1 MDSVEWGGSEQLLGG
16 VHTFSENMPLFSR
29 DKDFAS
35 HPEWFSE
42 RDGKRVPRQL
52 CLSNPEMRKELT
64 LRVLERLRNYPET
77 RYISVS
83 QDDNHDFC
91 RCAACEAFV
100 KSHGS
105 QSDLLIDAIN
115 QVAAAVEKEF
125 PGVYVETL
133 AYYYTRSAPKR
144 VRARRNVVVRYCTIE
159 AASFHPLESEA
170 NRALEQDLQEW
181 SRMADHFMIWNYV
194 TDFTKYYQPHPNWH
208 TAAPDLR
215 FFRKC
220 GAISIYEQGSWN
232 GGGAVADLADLRAW
246 LLSKLLWNPDLDTEK
261 LMDDSSPAL
270 LRPRGPGRKELSAGD
285 GTVRPA
291 SSRLPEHLL
300 CAFHGRLAGA
310 CRAGEKLPGDGTG
323 LRARQGRSGL
333 RAAHGRRDRA
343 DPRGAA

>member
-1 MDSVEWGGSEQLLGG
+1 M
-16 VHTFSENMPLFSR
+16 
-29 DKDFAS
+29 
-35 HPEWFSE
+35 
-42 RDGKRVPRQL
+42 
-52 CLSNPEMRKELT
+52 
-64 LRVLERLRNYPET
+64 
-77 RYISVS
+77 
-83 QDDNHDFC
+83 
-91 RCAACEAFV
+91 
-100 KSHGS
+100 
-105 QSDLLIDAIN
+105 
-115 QVAAAVEKEF
+115 
-125 PGVYVETL
+125 
-133 AYYYTRSAPKR
+133 
-144 VRARRNVVVRYCTIE
+144 RYCTIE

-261 LMDDSSPAL
+261 LMDEFVTGYYGPAAPAVKSYL
-270 LRPRGPGRKELSAGD
+270 QVMEQSA
-285 GTVRPA
+285 RA

-323 LRARQGRSGL
+323 LRARQG
-333 RAAHGRRDRA
+333 
-343 DPRGAA
+343 